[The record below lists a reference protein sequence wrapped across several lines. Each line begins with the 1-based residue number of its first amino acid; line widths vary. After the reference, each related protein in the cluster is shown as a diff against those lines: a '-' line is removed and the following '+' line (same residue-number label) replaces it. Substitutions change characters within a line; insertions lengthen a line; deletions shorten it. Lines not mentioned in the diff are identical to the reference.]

1 MYEIE
6 LRGAGLDEKQAKVYL
21 ACLELGKAKVPEI
34 ARRSGIKRTTAY
46 GILDELT
53 ALGFVG
59 SSTKGNIKYFS
70 AADPKSLI
78 DNLEEKKKEIQNI
91 LPGLEEIYASYNV
104 RPLVQFF
111 EEKEG
116 VKKIFEDTLKCKEK
130 KIRQI
135 VRVKDF
141 VEFVGRDYSAD
152 YIKKRAEKNIVAYA
166 LHPKSDDI
174 HDNTYGEESEKW
186 KRHVR
191 YLPPVMF
198 YASMIMIYDHK
209 VVMIS
214 TKKENFGFI
223 IESREFSNT
232 LKAYFDFMWNAGSKN
247 PETDIGENI

>member
-6 LRGAGLDEKQAKVYL
+6 LTGAGLDEKQAKVYM
-21 ACLELGKAKVPEI
+21 ACLELGKAKAPEI

-53 ALGFVG
+53 ALGFV
-59 SSTKGNIKYFS
+59 SSSAKGKLKYFS
-70 AADPKSLI
+70 AANPKALVE
-78 DNLEEKKKEIQNI
+78 NLEEKKKEMQNI
-91 LPGLEEIYASYNV
+91 LPALEEIYASYNI

-111 EEKEG
+111 EGKAG

-130 KIRQI
+130 KICQI

-141 VEFVGRDYSAD
+141 VEFVGKDYSAE
-152 YIKKRAEKNIVAYA
+152 YIKKRAEKNIIAYA

-174 HDNTYGEESEKW
+174 HDDTYGEESDKW

-191 YLPPVMF
+191 YLPPIMF
-198 YASMIMIYDHK
+198 YASMIMIYDYK

-223 IESREFSNT
+223 IESKEFSNT
-232 LKAYFDFMWNAGSKN
+232 LRAYFDFMWNAGSKN
-247 PETDIGENI
+247 PETDIEENV